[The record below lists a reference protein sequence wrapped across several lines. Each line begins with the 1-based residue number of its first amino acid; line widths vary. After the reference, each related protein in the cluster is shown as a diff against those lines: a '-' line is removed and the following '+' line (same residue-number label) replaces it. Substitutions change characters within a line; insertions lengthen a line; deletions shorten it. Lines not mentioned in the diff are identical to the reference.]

1 MGDITHMHRPRC
13 QADDAVEDGPVLEG
27 HQVLGLGSVG
37 AVEQPG
43 GEGEGSRKTE
53 VSGKAKE
60 HDREMQQRKVDI

>member
-1 MGDITHMHRPRC
+1 MGDITHVDHTRYET
-13 QADDAVEDGPVLEG
+13 DDAVEYVPVLEG